1 MSQWKWNDVE
11 LEVDMEDADFQEKL
25 EKAYEIM
32 SEEEQKLQKVGRSSD
47 ITRSYCNM
55 FYSFFDFVFGEG
67 MGVKLLGEKRNS
79 RVVDECY
86 GSFFAFLK
94 AESAKVNKRRLSYV
108 QKYKVKGK
116 K

>member
-32 SEEEQKLQKVGRSSD
+32 GEEEQKLQKVGRSSD

-67 MGVKLLGEKRNS
+67 MGAKLLGEKRNS

-94 AESAKVNKRRLSYV
+94 AESEKVNKRRLSYV

>member
-1 MSQWKWNDVE
+1 MSQWEWNDVV

-32 SEEEQKLQKVGRSSD
+32 GEEEKKLQKVGRASE
-47 ITRSYCNM
+47 ITKSYCNM

-67 MGVKLLGEKRNS
+67 TAVKLLGEKRNS

-86 GSFFAFLK
+86 DSFFGLIKSETEK
-94 AESAKVNKRRLSYV
+94 ANKKRLSRA